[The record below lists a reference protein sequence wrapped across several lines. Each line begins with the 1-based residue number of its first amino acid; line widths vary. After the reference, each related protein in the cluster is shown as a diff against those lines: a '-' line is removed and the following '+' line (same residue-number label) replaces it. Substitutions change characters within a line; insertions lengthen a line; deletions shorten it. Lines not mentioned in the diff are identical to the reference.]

1 MIGTFVRIGQ
11 NEVSVN
17 HPDAVQAILGASL
30 EKGQFYRVFDIPN
43 SNYVNIMSEVNHKRH
58 AQKRANVNSAFLMSS
73 VIQNEPHID
82 SAIELLEEQLE
93 GLTKTSHDLPLHTW
107 LAFFGYDVL
116 GEALFSKRFGFLD
129 QGRDIRNAIANT
141 FGLALYIS
149 VMAYAQWLHAL
160 LLGSPILRWLDFQP
174 SAHTFDTC
182 VVNINARKDNP
193 EVRSD
198 MIAHWLHTWKK
209 YPDRMEEKEIFCAV
223 LGTLAAGGETVSAT
237 MQAFFYLMLRHP
249 DHLARLRQELDNAH
263 ARGELSAVVSYAEA
277 QKLPYLQACV
287 CCECSD
293 RKLQNSANSVYRL
306 KKCFA
311 SSQLRRGTSLG
322 SYQKMV

>member
-1 MIGTFVRIGQ
+1 MRIGQ

-17 HPDAVQAILGASL
+17 HLDAVQAILGAPL

-58 AQKRANVNSAFLMSS
+58 AQRRANVNSAFLMSS

-82 SAIELLEEQLE
+82 SAIELLEKKLE
-93 GLTKTSHDLPLHTW
+93 DLTKTSHDLPLHTW
-107 LAFFGYDVL
+107 LTFFGYDVL
-116 GEALFSKRFGFLD
+116 GEAMFSKRFGFLE

-141 FGLALYIS
+141 FGLALYVS

-182 VVNINARKDNP
+182 VVNINARKSNP

-209 YPDRMEEKEIFCAV
+209 YPDRMAEKEVFCAV

-237 MQAFFYLMLRHP
+237 MQAFFYHMLRHP
-249 DHLARLRQELDNAH
+249 DHLARLRKELDDAH

-287 CCECSD
+287 RPCI
-293 RKLQNSANSVYRL
+293 
-306 KKCFA
+306 
-311 SSQLRRGTSLG
+311 LRHVSTEG
-322 SYQKMV
+322 